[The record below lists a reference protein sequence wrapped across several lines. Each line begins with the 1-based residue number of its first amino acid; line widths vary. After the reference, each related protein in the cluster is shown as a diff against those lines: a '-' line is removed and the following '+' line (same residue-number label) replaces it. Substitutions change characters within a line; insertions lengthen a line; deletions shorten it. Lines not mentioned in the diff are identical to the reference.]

1 MKRLL
6 KILIS
11 LIGFGVGIGVSQA
24 LRQFLDDARLL
35 VNLSSMGYFFTVL
48 GVYLAGAILFAFIF
62 YLISGPIIRRCE
74 RIVNGSEAELRS
86 VTVAQEARIQ
96 GGTGNLE
103 LEDCQLTDASF
114 YMGVGE
120 LRMQGWLKG
129 QSYMEQGIGTVT
141 LELDNAAEE
150 SFVSVETGIG
160 DVRIYQGGA
169 TQWQG
174 GGISGQ
180 GCAYGDEEAAD
191 RLTVQGGLGSLRIYL
206 Q

>member
-86 VTVAQEARIQ
+86 VPMTDILFGCVGMLLGLLMAFLISRLLDSLVVPWLSMPLSLLIYIILAYLGALLFYKRWR
-96 GGTGNLE
+96 E
-103 LEDCQLTDASF
+103 LPGMHA
-114 YMGVGE
+114 M
-120 LRMQGWLKG
+120 RP
-129 QSYMEQGIGTVT
+129 
-141 LELDNAAEE
+141 
-150 SFVSVETGIG
+150 
-160 DVRIYQGGA
+160 
-169 TQWQG
+169 
-174 GGISGQ
+174 
-180 GCAYGDEEAAD
+180 
-191 RLTVQGGLGSLRIYL
+191 GL
-206 Q
+206 